1 MNGTIYVITEARLL
15 SVAEFLVF
23 KFGERAIELARLVL
37 HVLAFVGIVENRV
50 TFIYIYIYI
59 SVPCLHRRS
68 GSTYNYQISE
78 YIRYLVYI
86 VK

>member
-23 KFGERAIELARLVL
+23 KFGERAIELTRLVL

-50 TFIYIYIYI
+50 TFIYIYIY
-59 SVPCLHRRS
+59 
-68 GSTYNYQISE
+68 Q
-78 YIRYLVYI
+78 YLVSIGDPGVHTTTKSQNTSGILYI
-86 VK
+86 

>member
-50 TFIYIYIYI
+50 TFIYIYIY
-59 SVPCLHRRS
+59 
-68 GSTYNYQISE
+68 Q
-78 YIRYLVYI
+78 YLVSIGDPGVHTTTKSQNTSGILYI
-86 VK
+86 

>member
-23 KFGERAIELARLVL
+23 KFGERAIGLARLVL

-50 TFIYIYIYI
+50 TFTYIY
-59 SVPCLHRRS
+59 
-68 GSTYNYQISE
+68 Q
-78 YIRYLVYI
+78 YLVSIGDPGVHTTTKSQNTSGILYI
-86 VK
+86 